1 MATFFC
7 VAFMTMYTNQIY
19 TRNTIHDQNLD
30 TCFMMFEIFFM
41 QLTILMTL
49 NLQIFLGYIV
59 SLNFHIIKILTHV
72 SVVHV
77 YLAINLQYM
86 FMNLKSIIVM
96 SSSILV
102 YCPIIIQ
109 SFLFFHMMLKSNL
122 TLRFSFHYSHHNK
135 YVHKLMILIIEIK
148 EEFWFSLYSTRFCVF
163 FTCYSIT
170 HKNI

>member
-1 MATFFC
+1 
-7 VAFMTMYTNQIY
+7 MTMYTNQIY

-86 FMNLKSIIVM
+86 FMNFKV
-96 SSSILV
+96 
-102 YCPIIIQ
+102 
-109 SFLFFHMMLKSNL
+109 
-122 TLRFSFHYSHHNK
+122 
-135 YVHKLMILIIEIK
+135 
-148 EEFWFSLYSTRFCVF
+148 
-163 FTCYSIT
+163 
-170 HKNI
+170 